1 MKNLIKQIIKEE
13 LDSSYGFFKN
23 KTNIPDF
30 DSILFNQLSNLPQKY
45 HDWYGEIKF
54 LSPEEYINECA
65 RLQDTSYQDQFKYI
79 NKSNVDDI
87 KENMK
92 NGLKY
97 NMPYLNYVN
106 KQQEGRHRVI
116 AASQL
121 GQNKIPVLCLYQ
133 DTIQND
139 NNVSD
144 MIGKWDDLIKIDNSY
159 YVKFKNNNDFKSK
172 SYLLQCIAKDYD
184 YYFLDDLFYILTNKL
199 DVFSFLKL
207 HIKVDGIKKAFM
219 FNNNYVNDDLIK
231 YNNKNNISKDVL
243 KIAVAFKTL
252 YHNMPVIEEC
262 VKFDNN
268 FFYLKLLNVDL
279 YDNINYYQ
287 NGKQMLLDNVKYK
300 DYINSYDLL
309 SLEDDN
315 QLYKLTDADVKPI
328 LNLISNP

>member
-1 MKNLIKQIIKEE
+1 MIQLIKQIIKEE
-13 LDSSYGFFKN
+13 LNSSYGFFKN
-23 KTNIPDF
+23 KTSIPYF
-30 DSILFNQLSNLPQKY
+30 DSILSNQLSNLPEKY
-45 HDWYGEIKF
+45 HNWFGEIKF
-54 LSPEEYINECA
+54 LSAEEYINECA
-65 RLQDTSYQDQFKYI
+65 KLQGTSYQQQFKFI
-79 NKSNVDDI
+79 LKSKVEDI
-87 KENMK
+87 KENMS
-92 NGLKY
+92 NGVKY
-97 NMPYLNYVN
+97 DMPYLNYVD
-106 KQQEGRHRVI
+106 KEQEGRHRVI
-116 AASQL
+116 AANEL
-121 GQNKIPVLCLYQ
+121 NQNKIPVLCLYQ
-133 DTIQND
+133 DVIEND
-139 NNVSD
+139 NNISD
-144 MIGKWDDLIKIDNSY
+144 MIGKWDDLIKINDSY

-207 HIKVDGIKKAFM
+207 HIKVDGIKKSSI

-300 DYINSYDLL
+300 DYINEYNLL
-309 SLEDDN
+309 NLEDFN
-315 QLYKLTDADVKPI
+315 QLYNLNDNDVKTI
-328 LNLISNP
+328 LNLL

>member
-1 MKNLIKQIIKEE
+1 MIQLIKQIIKEE
-13 LDSSYGFFKN
+13 LNSSYGFFKN
-23 KTNIPDF
+23 KTNIPYF
-30 DSILFNQLSNLPQKY
+30 DSILSNQLSNLPEKY
-45 HDWYGEIKF
+45 HNWFGEIKF
-54 LSPEEYINECA
+54 LSAEEYINECA
-65 RLQDTSYQDQFKYI
+65 ILQGTSYQQQFKFI
-79 NKSNVDDI
+79 LKSKVEDI
-87 KENMK
+87 KENMS
-92 NGLKY
+92 NGVKY
-97 NMPYLNYVN
+97 DMPYLNYVD
-106 KQQEGRHRVI
+106 KEQEGRHRVI
-116 AASQL
+116 AANEL
-121 GQNKIPVLCLYQ
+121 NQNKIPVLCLYQ
-133 DTIQND
+133 DVIEND
-139 NNVSD
+139 NNISD
-144 MIGKWDDLIKIDNSY
+144 MIGKWDDLIKINDSY

-207 HIKVDGIKKAFM
+207 HIKVDGIKKSSI

-300 DYINSYDLL
+300 DYINNYNLL

-315 QLYKLTDADVKPI
+315 QLYNLNDNDVKTI
-328 LNLISNP
+328 LNLL